1 MNANSLKELMES
13 IELLQPK
20 ISLIKKL
27 LDEYETIVYHH
38 ISSIQ
43 ALFIFYQKN
52 KKDKQQKKISIDS
65 YFDRLNK
72 GKYI

>member
-38 ISSIQ
+38 ISSTQ
-43 ALFIFYQKN
+43 ALFILYQKN